1 MFEALHVALSGS
13 GVFIINELIVEV
25 FTETCSKT

>member
-13 GVFIINELIVEV
+13 GVFITNGDDCGSLYRNVQ
-25 FTETCSKT
+25 